1 MRPTLLVLG
10 VGGQVGRALSEAA
23 PSRVLGL
30 THAELDICNETT
42 VEEAIRRFRPNTII
56 NAAAFTAVD
65 RAETESGE
73 AFRVNRDGA
82 RVVALAAAAANIRL
96 IHLSTDYV
104 FDGQSR
110 VPYTESDP
118 VRPLSVYGSSKE
130 EGERAVR
137 DVSHEHVILRSAW
150 VYSPYGT
157 NFVRTMLR
165 LGSERS
171 ELGIVDDQTGC
182 PTAAADIATAILAI
196 VDAVERQGFNGWGTY
211 QYVGA
216 DAVTW
221 YGFAKLIFET
231 AKRFGRQVPRL
242 HPINTAEYP
251 TAAPRPAY
259 SVLST
264 EKLEH
269 TFGIRPRPLRESLS
283 ECLER
288 LLKPTGGTA

>member
-1 MRPTLLVLG
+1 MRPRLLVLG

-23 PSRVLGL
+23 PDRVLGL

-42 VEEAIRRFRPNTII
+42 VAEAIRRFRPNTII

-65 RAETESGE
+65 HAETESGE

-82 RVVALAAAAANIRL
+82 RVVALAAAAADIPL

-118 VRPLSVYGSSKE
+118 VRPISVYGRSKE

-137 DVSHEHVILRSAW
+137 DVSHKHVILRSAW

-171 ELGIVDDQTGC
+171 ELRIVDDQTGC
-182 PTAAADIATAILAI
+182 PTAAADIATASSNDRRCSREAGL
-196 VDAVERQGFNGWGTY
+196 Q
-211 QYVGA
+211 
-216 DAVTW
+216 
-221 YGFAKLIFET
+221 
-231 AKRFGRQVPRL
+231 RL
-242 HPINTAEYP
+242 GNI
-251 TAAPRPAY
+251 
-259 SVLST
+259 
-264 EKLEH
+264 
-269 TFGIRPRPLRESLS
+269 PLRGCRRRHLVWL
-283 ECLER
+283 CQADLR
-288 LLKPTGGTA
+288 HGQKVWPTGAKAPPDQHRGLPHGRATSSLFCVKHREAGTHLRNQAAAVA